1 MKRVNNNK
9 LKDKTFKRCDTSTW
23 NVENNTNFLHELHW
37 GTTTYKVNYDQ
48 VQRVLVQQGAG
59 GKGLK

>member
-48 VQRVLVQQGAG
+48 VQRVLV
-59 GKGLK
+59 